1 MLSKTS
7 NHIFKLYK
15 EDSNW
20 ENKIVKIIK
29 RVTTHVGISES
40 DIKKTIEKNLKPKNS
55 DKKNHGGIAVIDG
68 NPRKAI

>member
-7 NHIFKLYK
+7 NHIVKLYK

-40 DIKKTIEKNLKPKNS
+40 DIKKTIEKNLKSKNS
-55 DKKNHGGIAVIDG
+55 DKKIMEGLRELV
-68 NPRKAI
+68 